1 MSFDKKTIDAVDVSG
16 KRVLVRVDF
25 NVPQDESGKIT
36 DDRRIKAAL
45 PTIKALADRGG
56 KVVLASHLGRPKG
69 GPEPKY
75 SLKPVVERLSKLI
88 DKQVPLAPDCVG
100 PAVKSTV
107 DAMKPG
113 DVLLLENVRFHSEE
127 EKNDPAFA
135 KQLADLADVYVN
147 DAFGTAHRAH
157 ASTEGVARVLESR
170 GEPAVAGYLMQKELE
185 YLGGALEN
193 PARPFVSILGG
204 VKVKDKIAV
213 IENLLPKVDKLL
225 IGGAMAYTFYKANG
239 LEIGKSILDESS
251 LDFCRRVLKEGHG
264 KIELPSDTVVASE
277 FKNDAD
283 HKVVKVA
290 EIPSD
295 YEGVDIGP
303 ETVAR
308 YSEIIKSAKTVVWN
322 GPMGVFE
329 MPNFAAGT
337 NGIAQALADATAR
350 GATTIVGGGDSAAAV
365 EQMGFGEKM
374 THISTGGGASLEFL
388 EGKELPGVAALLDA

>member
-1 MSFDKKTIDAVDVSG
+1 MTFDKKTIDAVDVSR
-16 KRVLVRVDF
+16 KRVFVRVDF
-25 NVPQDESGKIT
+25 NVPQDESGNIT

-45 PTIKALADRGG
+45 PTIQTLADRGA
-56 KVVLASHLGRPKG
+56 KVILASHLGRPKG
-69 GPEPKY
+69 GPDPKY
-75 SLKPVVERLSKLI
+75 SLRPVAERLSQLLGKPVAVASDSI
-88 DKQVPLAPDCVG
+88 GPD
-100 PAVKSTV
+100 VKAKV
-107 DAMKPG
+107 DALKPG
-113 DVLLLENVRFHSEE
+113 EIVLLENVRFHPEE
-127 EKNDPAFA
+127 EKNDPQFA
-135 KQLADLADVYVN
+135 SQLAELADVYVN

-157 ASTEGVARVLESR
+157 ASTEGVARVLEAR
-170 GEPAVAGYLMQKELE
+170 GAPAVAGYLLKKELE

-193 PARPFVSILGG
+193 PARPFVAILGG

-251 LDFCRRVLKEGHG
+251 LDFCRRVLQEGHG
-264 KIELPSDTVVASE
+264 KIELPNDCVVASD
-277 FKNDAD
+277 FANDAAR
-283 HKVVKVA
+283 KVVKVA
-290 EIPSD
+290 EIPAD
-295 YEGVDIGP
+295 YEGMDIGP
-303 ETVAR
+303 ETSAR
-308 YSEIIKSAKTVVWN
+308 YSQIIKASQTVVWN

-337 NGIAQALADATAR
+337 QGIAQSMADATAN